1 MWVTWSKW
9 LCRWLPFLLSPS
21 PFPLLLFI
29 LPFLLKG
36 DWFSLQTPLGLSLFI
51 KKKNF
56 DFSKKKHKTLFIYL
70 TRKAPWVSMQIGL
83 VGTPTGQTRPGR
95 QQGGKAAP
103 DQPVSK
109 TFSVEGICSEDLV
122 SHVPLLWP
130 VTVKVRCFIF
140 RGKFARPVSDL
151 EGPLPWVD
159 GSGHKHTGPG
169 C

>member
-1 MWVTWSKW
+1 MA
-9 LCRWLPFLLSPS
+9 LPLAPLPSFPFPLPSPSLLSPLPS
-21 PFPLLLFI
+21 ERRLI
-29 LPFLLKG
+29 LPSDPLWDFH
-36 DWFSLQTPLGLSLFI
+36 FSL
-51 KKKNF
+51 KKKLG
-56 DFSKKKHKTLFIYL
+56 FSKKKHKTLFIYL

-130 VTVKVRCFIF
+130 VAVKVRCFIL

-151 EGPLPWVD
+151 EDPLPWVD

>member
-1 MWVTWSKW
+1 MA
-9 LCRWLPFLLSPS
+9 LPLAPSFFPLPPSLSFSSFSPS
-21 PFPLLLFI
+21 FWKEIDSPFRP
-29 LPFLLKG
+29 
-36 DWFSLQTPLGLSLFI
+36 PLGLSLFI

-130 VTVKVRCFIF
+130 VAVKVRCFIF

-151 EGPLPWVD
+151 EDPLPWVD